1 MKRLTYILTVVIITM
16 TSCTIEPLDQKM
28 AMELL
33 IKEYQYPQVLD
44 YDIYCSDPE
53 HAKMVLKSGLEEM
66 GLVTVKRTQKLK
78 DIGTPL
84 IHFTANAKPYFLPTS
99 EDDKKSN
106 IQKVKIAD
114 EEFGAIMEIKILNSG
129 DKAIVSYTTMRNKTI
144 FGTLLRKATS
154 TTKPYK
160 AYFILTESG
169 WQIVKKS
176 DIDLLFL

>member
-16 TSCTIEPLDQKM
+16 NSCTIEPLDQKM

-84 IHFTANAKPYFLPTS
+84 IRFTANAKPYFLPTS

-129 DKAIVSYTTMRNKTI
+129 DKEIVSYTTMRNKTI

-160 AYFILTESG
+160 AYFILTESR

-176 DIDLLFL
+176 DIDSLFL

>member
-16 TSCTIEPLDQKM
+16 TSCTIEPLDEKM

-33 IKEYQYPQVLD
+33 LKEYQYPQVLD

-78 DIGTPL
+78 DFGTLL
-84 IHFTANAKPYFLPTS
+84 IHFKANAKPYFLPTS
-99 EDDKKSN
+99 EDDIKSN

-114 EEFGAIMEIKILNSG
+114 EEFGAILEIKILNSG
-129 DKAIVSYTTMRNKTI
+129 DKAIVSYTAMRNKTI

-154 TTKPYK
+154 TRKPYK